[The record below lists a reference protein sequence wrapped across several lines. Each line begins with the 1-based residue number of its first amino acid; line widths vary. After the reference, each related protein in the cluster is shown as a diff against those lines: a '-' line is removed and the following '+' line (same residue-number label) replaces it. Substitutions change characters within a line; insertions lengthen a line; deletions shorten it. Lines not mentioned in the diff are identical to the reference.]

1 MSNRSFTDT
10 GKPASAPDAPDWP
23 LAGTALAL
31 PAAAA
36 LPGCGG
42 GTDKRRAQIRLVNA
56 STGNQRLELRTND
69 VLRHADVPYG
79 ERAGYAEADPDKP
92 ETTVFS
98 SGSLT

>member
-1 MSNRSFTDT
+1 MTESS
-10 GKPASAPDAPDWP
+10 P
-23 LAGTALAL
+23 LSRLLRRRTALALLAL

-79 ERAGYAEADPDKP
+79 ERAGYA
-92 ETTVFS
+92 
-98 SGSLT
+98 